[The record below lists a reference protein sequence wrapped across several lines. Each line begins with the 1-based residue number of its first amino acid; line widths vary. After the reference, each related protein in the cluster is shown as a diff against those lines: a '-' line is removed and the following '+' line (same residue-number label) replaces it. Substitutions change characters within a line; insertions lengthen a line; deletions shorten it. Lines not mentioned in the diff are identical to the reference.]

1 MGAGEYMKQEANL
14 IQVMNMT
21 PIVRL
26 LVREKGGLWY
36 VDEGYMLKSRA
47 IEQRAQ
53 WRSLGYGCL
62 ILKHTLPTVKIV
74 TRPYRPSLARYA

>member
-1 MGAGEYMKQEANL
+1 MGAGGYMKQEANL

-36 VDEGYMLKSRA
+36 VDQGYMFKSRA
-47 IEQRAQ
+47 IEERAD
-53 WRSLGYGCL
+53 WRRLGFGCL
-62 ILKHTLPTVKIV
+62 ILKHSLPTVKIV
-74 TRPYRPSLARYA
+74 TRPYRSSLARYA